1 MLGAIIGDIVGSIYE
16 FNNIK
21 TKEFPFFTDEKEFT
35 DDSILTLA
43 TADWLLHGGEVG
55 EYYMRY
61 AKGNPNPMGAYG
73 SGFLHWVHKGDPTK
87 PYNSCGNGSAM
98 RVSPVGWAFDTEE
111 ETLAMAK
118 KSVECSHTPPRR
130 HQGRTSY
137 GSVHF
142 PCKKRFL

>member
-61 AKGNPNPMGAYG
+61 AK
-73 SGFLHWVHKGDPTK
+73 
-87 PYNSCGNGSAM
+87 
-98 RVSPVGWAFDTEE
+98 
-111 ETLAMAK
+111 
-118 KSVECSHTPPRR
+118 
-130 HQGRTSY
+130 
-137 GSVHF
+137 
-142 PCKKRFL
+142 